1 MGFRVAAGP
10 EELDVLDWMARV
22 SLELIGQAGLGYSFG
37 ALDDVEAKNDTF
49 ASAVKQIMSVMFPW
63 SVNYV

>member
-1 MGFRVAAGP
+1 MGFRVSGGP
-10 EELDVLDWMARV
+10 EELDVSDWMARI

-37 ALDDVEAKNDTF
+37 ALDDIEAKDDAF
-49 ASAVKQIMSVMFPW
+49 ASAAKQMMSATFPL